1 MKVHFYLRY
10 ATKFGESFSLCLPN
24 GQQHTLEY
32 LSDDFCF
39 LSLELSAVQ
48 FPEGLAYSYTFHT
61 ADGLTKPEANPRRSI
76 DLAAMNVDNLEVF
89 DFFNPMGLLEN
100 VFTTQVFSPPQ
111 PPHEGGGGHSLGQRR
126 VAMEGSAPPHGEVG
140 ERTARSGP
148 QAVDQES
155 EIAEER
161 TARSKPYAV
170 DQESVLT
177 PPHEGAGGGFV
188 FRVKA
193 PLLKAD
199 EVICLLGHGK
209 ALRNWDT
216 MAPILL
222 KNTGAWW
229 ETHFDLSETEL
240 PLGYKYGVWNART
253 NKFLGF
259 EEGGNRP
266 IYGGQQSTVN
276 GQQPTVN
283 SQQSTIFHDN
293 FARLPLPAWKGA
305 GVAIPVFSLRSKK
318 SWGVGEFTDL
328 PLLVDWSKS
337 VGLKLIQLL
346 PINDT
351 TATHTWMDSYPYASI
366 SAFALHPI
374 YVSVEQ
380 VAGKKHTEILKP
392 FLKKQKELNALEVV
406 DYEAVLQIKWDILRQ
421 LYDLQKTDWIK
432 DADYQAYYES
442 NKHWLAPYAAF
453 CWLRDTNGTADF
465 SQWSKYSTYKAAEIE
480 QLITPIH
487 PANPVHPVKNKKSS
501 VNHSDQI
508 GLHLFVQWHLH
519 LQLKAAADYAHA
531 NGLSVKGDIPIG
543 IYRYSCDAWV
553 APDLYDMDAQAGA
566 PPDDFAEKGQNWG
579 FPTYN
584 WAKMKADDFAW
595 WKQRFEQM
603 SLYFDAFRID
613 HILGFF
619 RIWSI
624 PMDAVQGILGQF
636 VPAIPV
642 EEAEFRK
649 AGIGFDFDRL
659 CRPFI
664 TESVLNEAFGSD
676 AAQVVAQFLL
686 LRLDGQY
693 AFRTEFDTQRKVEDW
708 LQNQKPNDFLRQV
721 REGLFNL
728 ISNVILLESPQ
739 GGYAFRFGIEKT
751 SSFQQ
756 LPEGVKTVL
765 KGMYVDYFFR
775 RQDDFWQREAM
786 EKLPALKAATQ
797 MLICGEDL
805 GMVPGCVPAVMEE
818 LGILSLEIQRMPKA
832 AGATFFHPK
841 DAPYLS
847 VVTPSTHDMSTLRGW
862 WEEDRAL
869 TQRFYNEMLQR
880 SGEAPFFCEAWIN
893 KSLLEQHF
901 HSPAMWAIFQLQD
914 LLGMDAKLRRENP
927 HDERINIPA
936 NPKHYWRY
944 RTHIALEDLVKAAGF
959 NGELRKMVSE
969 SGRD

>member
-1 MKVHFYLRY
+1 MKIHFYLRY
-10 ATKFGESFSLCLPN
+10 ATKFGESFSLCLLN
-24 GQQHTLEY
+24 GVRHHLEY
-32 LSDDFCF
+32 LSDDFCIA
-39 LSLELSAVQ
+39 SLDIDASHYKD
-48 FPEGLAYSYTFHT
+48 GLAYSYEFHT
-61 ADGLTKPEANPRRSI
+61 ANGLTKPEADPHRRLDFV
-76 DLAAMNVDNLEVF
+76 DLNSPTLEVY

-100 VFTTQVFSPPQ
+100 VFTTQPFRSREVLSVEKTPTK
-111 PPHEGGGGHSLGQRR
+111 HSL
-126 VAMEGSAPPHGEVG
+126 
-140 ERTARSGP
+140 AR
-148 QAVDQES
+148 
-155 EIAEER
+155 
-161 TARSKPYAV
+161 
-170 DQESVLT
+170 
-177 PPHEGAGGGFV
+177 HV

-199 EVICLLGHGK
+199 EEICLLGHGK

-216 MAPILL
+216 AAPILL

-229 ETHFDLSETEL
+229 ETRLDLSEEEF
-240 PLGYKYGVWNART
+240 PLSYKYGVWNART

-266 IYGGQQSTVN
+266 IYAGQSLVSSVQRPKSFLN
-276 GQQPTVN
+276 
-283 SQQSTIFHDN
+283 DN
-293 FARLPLPAWKGA
+293 FARLPLPTWKGA

-328 PLLVDWSKS
+328 PLLADWSKS

-351 TATHTWMDSYPYASI
+351 TATHTWKDSYPYASV

-374 YVSVEQ
+374 YVNVEA
-380 VAGKKHTEILKP
+380 VAGEKYGAILKP
-392 FLKKQKELNALEVV
+392 FLKKQKALNALETV
-406 DYEAVLQIKWDILRQ
+406 DYEAVLQTKWDILRQ
-421 LYDLQKTDWIK
+421 LYDLQKADWIK

-442 NKHWLAPYAAF
+442 NKHWLAPYAVF
-453 CWLRDTNGTADF
+453 CWLRDINGTSDF
-465 SQWSKYSTYKAAEIE
+465 SQWSKHSRFKQTEIE
-480 QLITPIH
+480 KLLAPLH
-487 PANPVHPVKNKKSS
+487 PANPVHPVKKNTAKS
-501 VNHSDQI
+501 VNDSDQI

-531 NGLSVKGDIPIG
+531 HGLSLKGDIPIG

-553 APDLYDMDAQAGA
+553 APDLYDMNAQAGA

-584 WAKMKADDFAW
+584 WAKMKADGFAW

-624 PMDAVQGILGQF
+624 PMDAVEGILGQF
-636 VPAIPV
+636 IPAIPV
-642 EEAEFRK
+642 TEEEFRK
-649 AGIGFDFDRL
+649 AGIGFDHERL
-659 CRPFI
+659 CRPYI
-664 TESVLNEAFGSD
+664 TEAVLDEVFDKD
-676 AAQVVAQFLL
+676 AAQVAEQFLVA
-686 LRLDGQY
+686 RPDGRY
-693 AFRTEFDTQRKVEDW
+693 SFKPEFDTQREIKAW
-708 LQNQKPNDFLRQV
+708 MKSQPPNDFLGLV
-721 REGLFNL
+721 RDGLYSL
-728 ISNVILLESPQ
+728 VSNVILLESPG

-751 SSFQQ
+751 TSFQH
-756 LPEGVKTVL
+756 LPEGIKAAL
-765 KGMYVDYFFR
+765 KALYVDYFYR

-786 EKLPALKAATQ
+786 GKLPALKAATQ

-805 GMVPGCVPAVMEE
+805 GMVPGCVPDVMKE

-880 SGEAPFFCEAWIN
+880 SGEAPYFCEAWVN
-893 KSLLEQHF
+893 KILLEQHF

-914 LLGMDAKLRRENP
+914 LLGMDATLRRKNP

-944 RTHIALEDLVKAAGF
+944 RVHIELEDLMKAEGF
-959 NGELRKMVSE
+959 NKEIKKMVVE
-969 SGRD
+969 SGRG

>member
-1 MKVHFYLRY
+1 MIQNCTARTTFVTSNTSMKVHFYLRY
-10 ATKFGESFSLCLPN
+10 ATKFGESFSLYLAN
-24 GQQHTLEY
+24 GQKHTLEY

-39 LSLELSAVQ
+39 LSLELSAAQ
-48 FPEGLAYSYTFHT
+48 FPDGLAYSYSFHS
-61 ADGLTKPEANPRRSI
+61 ADGLTMPEANPGRSI
-76 DLAAMNVDNLEVF
+76 DLAALKVANLEVF

-100 VFTTQVFSPPQ
+100 VFTTQVFSPAQ
-111 PPHEGGGGHSLGQRR
+111 PSHSGESGHAL
-126 VAMEGSAPPHGEVG
+126 VG
-140 ERTARSGP
+140 
-148 QAVDQES
+148 
-155 EIAEER
+155 AE
-161 TARSKPYAV
+161 
-170 DQESVLT
+170 VLT
-177 PPHEGAGGGFV
+177 PPLDGGFI
-188 FRVKA
+188 FRIKA
-193 PLLKAD
+193 PLLKVD

-216 MAPILL
+216 TAPILL
-222 KNTGAWW
+222 KNKGLWW
-229 ETHFDLSETEL
+229 EARLDLSEAEL

-259 EEGGNRP
+259 ESSGNRP
-266 IYGGQQSTVN
+266 IYAIQNPKSKAQSQT
-276 GQQPTVN
+276 
-283 SQQSTIFHDN
+283 TILHDN
-293 FARLPLPAWKGA
+293 FARLPLPNWKGA
-305 GVAIPVFSLRSKK
+305 GVAIPVFSLRSNK

-328 PLLVDWSKS
+328 PLLADWSKS

-374 YVSVEQ
+374 YVNVAQ
-380 VAGKKHTEILKP
+380 VAGKKHTDILKP

-421 LYDLQKTDWIK
+421 LYDLQKADWIK
-432 DADYQAYYES
+432 DAEYQAYYAS
-442 NKHWLAPYAAF
+442 NKHWIAPYAVF
-453 CWLRDTNGTADF
+453 CWLRDSNGTSDF
-465 SQWSKYSTYKAAEIE
+465 SQWSQYSKFNAAEIA
-480 QLITPIH
+480 QLITPLH
-487 PANPVHPVKNKKSS
+487 PENPVDPAKNKKSS
-501 VNHSDQI
+501 INHSDQI

-531 NGLSVKGDIPIG
+531 KGLSIKGDIPIG

-553 APDLYDMDAQAGA
+553 APELYDMNAQAGA
-566 PPDDFAEKGQNWG
+566 PPDDFAENGQNWG

-636 VPAIPV
+636 VPAISV
-642 EEAEFRK
+642 EEAEFRR

-664 TESVLNEAFGSD
+664 TDTVLNNFFGTD
-676 AAQVVAQFLL
+676 AGHVVAQFLL
-686 LRLDGQY
+686 LRPDGQY
-693 AFRTEFDTQRKVEDW
+693 AFQPEFNTQRKIEVW
-708 LQNQKPNDFLRQV
+708 LQNQKPNEFLRQV

-765 KGMYVDYFFR
+765 NAMYVDYFFR

-841 DAPYLS
+841 DAPYCA

-901 HSPAMWAIFQLQD
+901 HSPAIWAIFQLQD

-944 RTHIALEDLVKAAGF
+944 RAHIALEDLIKEADF
-959 NGELRKMVSE
+959 NGELRKMVEE
-969 SGRD
+969 SGRG

>member
-1 MKVHFYLRY
+1 MKIHFYLRY

-24 GQQHTLEY
+24 GVRHPLEY
-32 LSDDFCF
+32 LSDDFCIA
-39 LSLELSAVQ
+39 SVDIDAAQ
-48 FPEGLAYSYTFHT
+48 YPDGLAYSYEFHT
-61 ADGLTKPEANPRRSI
+61 IDGLTKPEADPNRRLDFA
-76 DLAAMNVDNLEVF
+76 DLNAETLEVY

-100 VFTTQVFSPPQ
+100 VFTTQPFRLRDVLNVEKSPAK
-111 PPHEGGGGHSLGQRR
+111 HSQ
-126 VAMEGSAPPHGEVG
+126 VTH
-140 ERTARSGP
+140 
-148 QAVDQES
+148 
-155 EIAEER
+155 
-161 TARSKPYAV
+161 
-170 DQESVLT
+170 
-177 PPHEGAGGGFV
+177 V

-193 PLLKAD
+193 PLLKPD
-199 EVICLLGHGK
+199 ETICLLGHGK

-216 MAPILL
+216 AAPILL

-229 ETHFDLSETEL
+229 ETRLDLSEEEF
-240 PLGYKYGVWNART
+240 PLSYKYGVWNTRT

-266 IYGGQQSTVN
+266 IFTNHQSPITSH
-276 GQQPTVN
+276 QL
-283 SQQSTIFHDN
+283 SILHDN

-328 PLLVDWSKS
+328 PLLADWSKS

-351 TATHTWMDSYPYASI
+351 TATHTWKDSYPYASI

-374 YVSVEQ
+374 YVNVEE
-380 VAGKKHTEILKP
+380 VARKKHAAVLKP
-392 FLKKQKELNALEVV
+392 YLKKQKALNALEVV
-406 DYEAVLQIKWDILRQ
+406 DYEAVLQTKWDILRQ
-421 LYDLQKTDWIK
+421 LYDLQKADWIK
-432 DADYQAYYES
+432 DANYQAYYES
-442 NKHWLAPYAAF
+442 NKHWLAPYAVF
-453 CWLRDTNGTADF
+453 CWLRDANGTSDF
-465 SQWSKYSTYKAAEIE
+465 SQWSKHSKFKQTEIDK
-480 QLITPIH
+480 LLSP
-487 PANPVHPVKNKKSS
+487 SS
-501 VNHSDQI
+501 KYFDQI

-519 LQLKAAADYAHA
+519 LQLKAAADYAHSH
-531 NGLSVKGDIPIG
+531 GLSLKGDIPIG

-553 APDLYDMDAQAGA
+553 APDLYDMNAQAGA

-584 WAKMKADDFAW
+584 WAKMKADGFAW

-624 PMDAVQGILGQF
+624 PMDAVEGILGQF
-636 VPAIPV
+636 IPAIPV
-642 EEAEFRK
+642 TEEEFRK
-649 AGIGFDFDRL
+649 AGIGFDRERL
-659 CRPFI
+659 CRPYI
-664 TESVLNEAFGSD
+664 TEAVLHEVFDKD
-676 AAQVVAQFLL
+676 AAQVAEQFLVA
-686 LRLDGQY
+686 RPDGRY
-693 AFRTEFDTQRKVEDW
+693 SFKPEFDTQREIKAW
-708 LQNQKPNDFLRQV
+708 MKSQPPNDFLGLV
-721 REGLFNL
+721 RDGLYSL
-728 ISNVILLESPQ
+728 VSNVILLESPG

-751 SSFQQ
+751 SSFQH
-756 LPEGVKTVL
+756 LPEGVKAAL
-765 KGMYVDYFFR
+765 KALYVDYFYR

-805 GMVPGCVPAVMEE
+805 GMVPGCVPDVMKE

-869 TQRFYNEMLQR
+869 TQRFYNEILQR
-880 SGEAPFFCEAWIN
+880 SGEAPYFCEDWVN
-893 KSLLEQHF
+893 KILLEQHF
-901 HSPAMWAIFQLQD
+901 HSPSLWAIFQLQD
-914 LLGMDAKLRRENP
+914 LLGMDATLRRKNP

-944 RTHIALEDLVKAAGF
+944 RVHIGLEDLMKAEGF
-959 NGELRKMVSE
+959 NQEVRKMVLDN
-969 SGRD
+969 GRG